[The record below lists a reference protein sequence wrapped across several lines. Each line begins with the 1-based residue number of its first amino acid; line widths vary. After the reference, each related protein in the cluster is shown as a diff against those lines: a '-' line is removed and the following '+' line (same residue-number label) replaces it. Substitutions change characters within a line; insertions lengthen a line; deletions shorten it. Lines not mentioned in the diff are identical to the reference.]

1 MTSVTTEPP
10 TTRRRRKSAVPPPPP
25 LSPIAQAVQGY
36 IDGVLDGSVIAGELI
51 RLAAQ
56 RHVDDLRDGP
66 SRGLR
71 FDLGAAESTI
81 EFFSYLKHS
90 KGEWAG
96 QEFKLEPWQMF
107 ILWVLF
113 GWLKADGTRRF
124 RTAYV
129 ELPRKNGKSTVGA
142 GVGLKLAFADGEAG
156 AEVFSA
162 ATKLDQ
168 AIIVHSEATR
178 MVKAT
183 PALSERIQVF
193 KNNLSRL
200 DKYQKYEPLGADEDT
215 LDGLNVHGAIVD
227 ELHAHKTRGV
237 FDLMETGTS
246 ARRQPLLFAITTA
259 GTDQSETSVCWEQH
273 VYGEQ
278 LLRKIIVD
286 DTYFAVIAS
295 MDEGDDWQEE
305 RNWYKANPNL
315 GVSKKLDY
323 MRDQARKAKNM
334 PAKLNSFL
342 RLDLNKW
349 TQQVSRWIDM
359 LLWDANAGPP
369 IDAAALRGR
378 PCYGGLD
385 LSSVSDLTAWVL
397 VFPDPVVQD
406 RLTILPRIWCPESR
420 LHDDTRN
427 QYRDQYQAWHRA
439 GWILTTP
446 GNAIDYDTIKA
457 QIVADA
463 QTFQLQEVAVDRL
476 FQGYQLSMQLADE
489 GLTVAACGMGYM
501 SMAGPC
507 KEFERRLLQKQLH
520 HGGHPVLK
528 WMANN
533 VAVREDPAG
542 NLKPD
547 KASSQ
552 GKIDGIIGVLLALDR
567 AMRHTTTTSVYESRG
582 LLTLGGSTDGETPRA

>member
-1 MTSVTTEPP
+1 MIP
-10 TTRRRRKSAVPPPPP
+10 THNT
-25 LSPIAQAVQGY
+25 
-36 IDGVLDGSVIAGELI
+36 
-51 RLAAQ
+51 
-56 RHVDDLRDGP
+56 
-66 SRGLR
+66 
-71 FDLGAAESTI
+71 
-81 EFFSYLKHS
+81 KH
-90 KGEWAG
+90 
-96 QEFKLEPWQMF
+96 
-107 ILWVLF
+107 
-113 GWLKADGTRRF
+113 
-124 RTAYV
+124 
-129 ELPRKNGKSTVGA
+129 
-142 GVGLKLAFADGEAG
+142 
-156 AEVFSA
+156 
-162 ATKLDQ
+162 DQ
-168 AIIVHSEATR
+168 ALIVWSEAMR
-178 MVKAT
+178 MVRAT

-200 DKYQKYEPLGADEDT
+200 EKYQKYEPLGADEDT
-215 LDGLNVHGAIVD
+215 LDGLNVHGVVID

-246 ARRQPLLFAITTA
+246 ARRQPMLFAITTA
-259 GTDQSETSVCWEQH
+259 GTDQSAASICWEQH
-273 VYGEQ
+273 VYAEQ
-278 LLRKIIVD
+278 VLRKIIAD
-286 DTYFAVIAS
+286 DTYFAFIAS
-295 MDEGDDWQEE
+295 MDEGDDWQDE
-305 RNWYKANPNL
+305 RNWFKANPNL

-323 MRDQARKAKNM
+323 MQDQARKAKNM

-369 IDAAALRGR
+369 IDEEALRGR
-378 PCYGGLD
+378 LCYGGLD

-397 VFPDPVVQD
+397 MFPDPVVTD
-406 RLTILPRIWCPESR
+406 RITIVPRLWCPEAR

-427 QYRDQYQAWHRA
+427 QYRDQYQAWARD
-439 GWILTTP
+439 GWLLTTP

-457 QIVADA
+457 QILEDA
-463 QTFQLQEVAVDRL
+463 QHFQLQEVAVDRL

-489 GLTVAACGMGYM
+489 GLTVAACGMGFM

-507 KEFERRLLQKQLH
+507 KEFERRLLEKQLH

-552 GKIDGIIGVLLALDR
+552 GKIDGIIGILLALDR

-582 LLTLGGSTDGETPRA
+582 LLTLGGSSNGETPTA